1 MTTRPSSTTS
11 LPETFGTLGVSARRL
26 VAGAGPDGGEGGDL
40 HGVVDTPYGT
50 RLLIG
55 DVMGKGAEL
64 SRTADAVLRTW
75 RRLACVQR
83 TLEVLAVRL
92 HSLVAHSE
100 DPDRFVTATLVTVA
114 PDGSAEVVCCGH
126 PPPLLIRDGSAVP
139 AAVPVPAPPLGLL
152 DLAHGWCGAEQISAA
167 AWDRMLLHTDGA
179 TEARDADS
187 EFYPLAERATE
198 LSALPLA
205 PFTAAL
211 SADLL
216 HHAGGRLQDDATLLA
231 LEPVNSAPPASR

>member
-1 MTTRPSSTTS
+1 MTPGPSSLTS
-11 LPETFGTLGVSARRL
+11 TPETFGTLGVSARRL
-26 VAGAGPDGGEGGDL
+26 AAGARQGDAGGDV
-40 HGVVDTPYGT
+40 HGVVDTPFGT

-64 SRTADAVLRTW
+64 ARTADSVLRTW
-75 RRLACVQR
+75 RRLAQVQR

-100 DPDRFVTATLVTVA
+100 EPDRFVTATLLTVA

-126 PPPLLIRDGSAVP
+126 PPPLLLRGRSAVP

-152 DLAHGWCGAEQISAA
+152 DLAHGWCGAEQIPAT

-179 TEARDADS
+179 TEARDADGV
-187 EFYPLAERATE
+187 FYPLAERAAE
-198 LSALPLA
+198 LGSLPLA

-231 LEPVNSAPPASR
+231 LEATDSASPA